1 MNLEAPLAL
10 AFGALLEAARRSL
23 PARRL
28 RAFDAAL
35 AALVLAAVPWAALV
49 ARGLAPQGAH
59 ARRLVEAVEAAAP
72 AGGGSGRFVVL
83 FGAPGLGG
91 PAAGEE
97 LRSLAYGGGLL
108 NAVDPASARVLAFH
122 DLSRRPGRNAVRPD
136 NVYLA
141 LLPDQRVAPADPRL
155 LARELPRGVV
165 APAADR

>member
-1 MNLEAPLAL
+1 MNLEVPLAL

-23 PARRL
+23 PARRR

-35 AALVLAAVPWAALV
+35 AAWVVAAVPWAALV
-49 ARGLAPQGAH
+49 ARGLAPEGAH
-59 ARRLVEAVEAAAP
+59 ARRLAEAVASAAP
-72 AGGGSGRFVVL
+72 DRGGPVRFVVL

-91 PAAGEE
+91 SEAGEE
-97 LRSLAYGGGLL
+97 LRSLSYGGGLL
-108 NAVDPASARVLAFH
+108 NAVDPASGRVLGFH

-141 LLPDQRVAPADPRL
+141 LLPDLRVEPADPKL

-165 APAADR
+165 PPAAGR